1 MSVDKINFIYN
12 KKGVF
17 HIFAYAPAG
26 SIYENDKVRGIS
38 HLLEHMLLKHTKQYT
53 EKELLSQITTLGGSY
68 NAVTDRDV
76 TFYYILTHMDN
87 YKKSVDIVH
96 SVMTEPVFK
105 KYELDL
111 ERKVVFEEISRRQ
124 DNDGNLYNLSYLSV
138 LGIDNPYAQPI
149 EGYTKTL
156 NNVNVEE
163 LNTYFKDRYKDVMI
177 FINCD
182 KSQKNEVENY
192 VYSKFGANKPLQNY
206 TEIPVIYKGLNFES
220 KIFVISKKY
229 GQYTTHLMFPSFP
242 RSMIKENIVLNF
254 VKYCLSSSGLY
265 SILMFQ
271 LRSKRGLIYSISSIN
286 ENYRYLGILRI
297 IIQTSDKDTSHI
309 LSIVLDILQ
318 KLKKNGLTDKLIKY
332 YKQGYLNEQKYA
344 FTNDEY
350 NTIFHSEGL
359 FYGCD
364 MTIDEYLTAIKSIT
378 SEDIKEISKKIFD
391 FNKIGIFSYGNYKN
405 ADNIEKNIKEMVDSY
420 NALQV

>member
-1 MSVDKINFIYN
+1 MVNKINFIYN

-26 SIYENDKVRGIS
+26 SIYEEEKTRGIS

-96 SVMTEPVFK
+96 SVMTEPIFK

-124 DNDGNLYNLSYLSV
+124 DNDGNLYNLSYLSI
-138 LGIDNPYAQPI
+138 LGMDNPYAQPI

-163 LNTYFKDRYKDVMI
+163 LNKYFKDRYKDVMI

-182 KSQKNEVENY
+182 TKHKAEVEKY
-192 VYSKFGANKPLQNY
+192 VYSKFGQNKTLQNY
-206 TEIPVIYKGLNFES
+206 TEIPVIYKGLDFANRIIVVR
-220 KIFVISKKY
+220 KNY
-229 GQYTTHLMFPSFP
+229 GQYTTHIMLPSFP
-242 RSMIKENIVLNF
+242 RSMIRENIILNF
-254 VKYCLSSSGLY
+254 LKYCLCSSGLY

-271 LRSKRGLIYSISSIN
+271 LRSRRGLIYSISSIN
-286 ENYRYLGILRI
+286 ETYRYIGVLRL

-309 LSIVLDILQ
+309 LSIIFNILQ
-318 KLKKNGLTDKLIKY
+318 KLKKNGLSDKLIKY

-344 FTNDEY
+344 FTSDEY

-359 FYGCD
+359 FYNCD
-364 MTIDEYLTAIKSIT
+364 IPVEEYLKMIKEIT
-378 SEDIKEISKKIFD
+378 SEDIKEIATKIFD
-391 FNKIGIFSYGNYKN
+391 FTKMGIFSYGNYKSEN
-405 ADNIEKNIKEMVDSY
+405 GFENIISDMVASY
-420 NALQV
+420 AKLQK

>member
-1 MSVDKINFIYN
+1 
-12 KKGVF
+12 
-17 HIFAYAPAG
+17 
-26 SIYENDKVRGIS
+26 
-38 HLLEHMLLKHTKQYT
+38 MLLKHTKQYT

-182 KSQKNEVENY
+182 KSKKKEVENY
-192 VYSKFGANKPLQNY
+192 VLSKFGVNKPLQNY

-220 KIFVISKKY
+220 KIFVVPKKY

-286 ENYRYLGILRI
+286 ENYRYLGILRV

-378 SEDIKEISKKIFD
+378 SEDIKEISRKIFD

-405 ADNIEKNIKEMVDSY
+405 ADNIEKNMKEMIESY
-420 NALQV
+420 NALQT